1 MCTILLRWDPAADVA
16 VTVAANRD
24 EFRDRLADD
33 PGEIAPGVFA
43 GRDRTAGGTWLA
55 VSRHGV
61 AALTNVRTGPRDPHA
76 PSRGALPLAA
86 LAGTLPAELTPYNG
100 FNLLVV
106 DGGGA
111 RVVMH
116 EGAGTDT
123 SVVPL
128 APGVHVLDNELFG
141 RPSPRIARASA
152 LLGSAMADPSRPT
165 ATPDFA
171 VLRDH
176 GANVESGLCHHGEVY
191 GTVSATLIAL
201 DRALRIVRYAH
212 VSGPPCRGVPID
224 LTGRARA
231 VVG

>member
-16 VTVAANRD
+16 VTVATNRD

-86 LAGTLPAELTPYNG
+86 LAGTLPADLTPYNG

-106 DGGGA
+106 DGTGA
-111 RVVMH
+111 RVVTH
-116 EGAGTDT
+116 EGAGADA

-128 APGVHVLDNELFG
+128 APGVHVIDNELFG
-141 RPSPRIARASA
+141 RPSPRIARATT
-152 LLGSAMADPSRPT
+152 LLAS
-165 ATPDFA
+165 ATPDLA
-171 VLRDH
+171 VLGDH
-176 GANVESGLCHHGEVY
+176 GASVESGLCHHGEVY
-191 GTVSATLIAL
+191 GTVSATVVAL
-201 DRALRIVRYAH
+201 DRALRVVRYAH

-224 LTGRARA
+224 LTERARA